1 MLVPVITLAAW
12 KEELESV
19 KLKFHWIIRYKMDSS
34 VLWSKNLDYF
44 NVFYDYF
51 FRVEPITYQI
61 SDLQRGIGTGK
72 IKVPFQVDIFQKMYL
87 LSFYQRIW
95 TGILHDIIAVKAK
108 DTSRLKVGLS
118 VHKINLNFN
127 ILHPA
132 IMQN

>member
-1 MLVPVITLAAW
+1 MLVPVIREAAS

-19 KLKFHWIIRYKMDSS
+19 KLKFHWIIRYKKDSS
-34 VLWSKNLDYF
+34 FLGLNNLDYF

-51 FRVEPITYQI
+51 FSTEPI
-61 SDLQRGIGTGK
+61 
-72 IKVPFQVDIFQKMYL
+72 IKVVTFKEKFGPVKLKFHFKLLFFKNVS

-95 TGILHDIIAVKAK
+95 TRILHDSIAVKAK

-132 IMQN
+132 INQN

>member
-1 MLVPVITLAAW
+1 MLVPVITEAAS

-34 VLWSKNLDYF
+34 VLGLKNLDYF

-51 FRVEPITYQI
+51 FSTEPI
-61 SDLQRGIGTGK
+61 
-72 IKVPFQVDIFQKMYL
+72 IKVVTFKEKFEAVKLKFHFKLIFFKKMYL
-87 LSFYQRIW
+87 LSFNQRIW
-95 TGILHDIIAVKAK
+95 RRILHDSIAVKAI
-108 DTSRLKVGLS
+108 DISRLNVSLS

-132 IMQN
+132 ISQN